1 MDEKKPMTLIDFM
14 VAMYGADPKELTKGM
29 TDEEWE
35 HIKKLIQET
44 IPKERRQNGQEG
56 TSQNDR

>member
-1 MDEKKPMTLIDFM
+1 MDEKKPVTFEAFM
-14 VAMYGADPKELTKGM
+14 EKMYGVKPKGL